1 MRGGASISDVTD
13 AEYVAGLARKRVV
26 AGAVFR
32 AADGRVLLVEP
43 SYKVNWEIPGGSVE
57 ADESPWDGAARELQ
71 EELGWEQPVGRL
83 LVVDH
88 VRTQQHRP
96 EGIVFLFDGGV
107 LSDAEVDAL
116 RFPDGEIV
124 SAGFYDPTETRRL
137 VKPLLADR
145 IEVALSAAS
154 DGSTWFCVNGKPVR
168 AG

>member
-1 MRGGASISDVTD
+1 M
-13 AEYVAGLARKRVV
+13 VAGV
-26 AGAVFR
+26 VFR
-32 AADGRVLLVEP
+32 ASDGRVLLVEP

-96 EGIVFLFDGGV
+96 EGIVFVFDGGV
-107 LSDAEVDAL
+107 LSDAEVAAL

-124 SAGFYDPTETRRL
+124 SAGFYGPAETRQL

-145 IEVALSAAS
+145 IEAALTAAR
-154 DGSTWFCVNGKPVR
+154 DGSTWLCENGKPVR
-168 AG
+168 TG